1 MDIRKVYL
9 LILLCTFCIL
19 SPVYTQQSLSDEFRK
34 VAGDYAALYTSK
46 VEVGYSPYL
55 YINHPYWDT
64 DEFKKG
70 AVCYGGLVYTDL
82 QLRYD
87 TFKKQLIVIT
97 PEKRILLQVDMRKV
111 DYFIIGDKKFVP
123 HNDTFAAI
131 LYDSPQM
138 RLTQYVQCKMG
149 TPVEKGRISYRQFE
163 KPARFVLS
171 KDGVQETSS
180 SLLNR
185 PHSSASGLSEDSSIT
200 PHMRPP
206 LLYVCALLVV
216 LNYTHAISFCQVFR
230 RVNHYNS
237 RKIWY
242 MVTPRTTGA

>member
-34 VAGDYAALYTSK
+34 VAGDTSK

-70 AVCYGGLVYTDL
+70 AVCYSGLVYTDL

-171 KDGVQETSS
+171 KDGVDHTVTSRS
-180 SLLNR
+180 SFLKLF
-185 PHSSASGLSEDSSIT
+185 PAYKKQLKKYAKEEQLSFNTLFRAESLTELTRHADSLI
-200 PHMRPP
+200 
-206 LLYVCALLVV
+206 
-216 LNYTHAISFCQVFR
+216 N
-230 RVNHYNS
+230 
-237 RKIWY
+237 KK
-242 MVTPRTTGA
+242 

>member
-97 PEKRILLQVDMRKV
+97 PCFLFNSALI
-111 DYFIIGDKKFVP
+111 
-123 HNDTFAAI
+123 TAS
-131 LYDSPQM
+131 YDFFH
-138 RLTQYVQCKMG
+138 G
-149 TPVEKGRISYRQFE
+149 
-163 KPARFVLS
+163 
-171 KDGVQETSS
+171 GVV
-180 SLLNR
+180 
-185 PHSSASGLSEDSSIT
+185 
-200 PHMRPP
+200 
-206 LLYVCALLVV
+206 VCAYYGLDIVLPVV
-216 LNYTHAISFCQVFR
+216 LF
-230 RVNHYNS
+230 
-237 RKIWY
+237 
-242 MVTPRTTGA
+242 

>member
-19 SPVYTQQSLSDEFRK
+19 SPVYTQQPLSDEFRK
-34 VAGDYAALYTSK
+34 AAGDYAALYTSK

-64 DEFKKG
+64 DELKKG

-111 DYFIIGDKKFVP
+111 DYFII
-123 HNDTFAAI
+123 
-131 LYDSPQM
+131 
-138 RLTQYVQCKMG
+138 
-149 TPVEKGRISYRQFE
+149 
-163 KPARFVLS
+163 
-171 KDGVQETSS
+171 
-180 SLLNR
+180 
-185 PHSSASGLSEDSSIT
+185 
-200 PHMRPP
+200 
-206 LLYVCALLVV
+206 
-216 LNYTHAISFCQVFR
+216 
-230 RVNHYNS
+230 
-237 RKIWY
+237 
-242 MVTPRTTGA
+242 

>member
-70 AVCYGGLVYTDL
+70 AVCYGGLVYNDL

-171 KDGVQETSS
+171 KDGVDHTVTSRS
-180 SLLNR
+180 SFLKLF
-185 PHSSASGLSEDSSIT
+185 PVYKKQLKKYAKEEQLSFNTLFRAESLTELTRHADSLI
-200 PHMRPP
+200 
-206 LLYVCALLVV
+206 
-216 LNYTHAISFCQVFR
+216 N
-230 RVNHYNS
+230 
-237 RKIWY
+237 KK
-242 MVTPRTTGA
+242 

>member
-87 TFKKQLIVIT
+87 TFKNRWFSIHRGFHIFHKLSN
-97 PEKRILLQVDMRKV
+97 R
-111 DYFIIGDKKFVP
+111 YFCCSFIIEPCLGIV
-123 HNDTFAAI
+123 
-131 LYDSPQM
+131 
-138 RLTQYVQCKMG
+138 LTHIQN
-149 TPVEKGRISYRQFE
+149 F
-163 KPARFVLS
+163 
-171 KDGVQETSS
+171 
-180 SLLNR
+180 
-185 PHSSASGLSEDSSIT
+185 H
-200 PHMRPP
+200 
-206 LLYVCALLVV
+206 
-216 LNYTHAISFCQVFR
+216 
-230 RVNHYNS
+230 
-237 RKIWY
+237 
-242 MVTPRTTGA
+242 

>member
-82 QLRYD
+82 
-87 TFKKQLIVIT
+87 
-97 PEKRILLQVDMRKV
+97 KRILLQVDMRKV

-171 KDGVQETSS
+171 KDGVDHTVTSRS
-180 SLLNR
+180 SFLKLF
-185 PHSSASGLSEDSSIT
+185 PAYKKQLKKYAKEEQLSFNTLFRAESLTELTRHADSLI
-200 PHMRPP
+200 
-206 LLYVCALLVV
+206 
-216 LNYTHAISFCQVFR
+216 N
-230 RVNHYNS
+230 
-237 RKIWY
+237 KK
-242 MVTPRTTGA
+242 

>member
-87 TFKKQLIVIT
+87 TIKKQ
-97 PEKRILLQVDMRKV
+97 
-111 DYFIIGDKKFVP
+111 
-123 HNDTFAAI
+123 
-131 LYDSPQM
+131 
-138 RLTQYVQCKMG
+138 
-149 TPVEKGRISYRQFE
+149 
-163 KPARFVLS
+163 
-171 KDGVQETSS
+171 
-180 SLLNR
+180 
-185 PHSSASGLSEDSSIT
+185 
-200 PHMRPP
+200 
-206 LLYVCALLVV
+206 
-216 LNYTHAISFCQVFR
+216 
-230 RVNHYNS
+230 
-237 RKIWY
+237 
-242 MVTPRTTGA
+242 

>member
-111 DYFIIGDKKFVP
+111 DYFIIEVCSCSIGPGFNYNALFVP
-123 HNDTFAAI
+123 
-131 LYDSPQM
+131 
-138 RLTQYVQCKMG
+138 V
-149 TPVEKGRISYRQFE
+149 
-163 KPARFVLS
+163 
-171 KDGVQETSS
+171 
-180 SLLNR
+180 SLLAGLLCMVM
-185 PHSSASGLSEDSSIT
+185 SAL
-200 PHMRPP
+200 
-206 LLYVCALLVV
+206 
-216 LNYTHAISFCQVFR
+216 FR
-230 RVNHYNS
+230 QAAELKADNDLT
-237 RKIWY
+237 I
-242 MVTPRTTGA
+242 